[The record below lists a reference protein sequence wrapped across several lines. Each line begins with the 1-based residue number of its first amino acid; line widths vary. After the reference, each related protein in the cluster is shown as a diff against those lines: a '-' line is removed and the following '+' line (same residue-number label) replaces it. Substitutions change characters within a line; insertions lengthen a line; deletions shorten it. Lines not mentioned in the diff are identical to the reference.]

1 MTEKRQT
8 EIFEEWIE
16 RYQSLIFK
24 AVRAYAFSPHDH
36 DDLFQEIAI
45 QLWRSVPNFRGDSA
59 DSTWIYRVA
68 LNTAV
73 KWSRTERKHNEK
85 RSSFDSVKHIL
96 RRREDTPRDERLD
109 WLYEEIGRLDEV
121 DRSLT
126 LLMLDGFSY
135 REMSEILGISESHV
149 GVKIHRIKKHLI
161 TQSENYD
168 RHEI

>member
-1 MTEKRQT
+1 MTEKRQR
-8 EIFEEWIE
+8 EIFEEWID
-16 RYQSLIFK
+16 RHKALVFK
-24 AVRAYAFSPHDH
+24 VVRAYAFAPHDH

-59 DSTWIYRVA
+59 VTTWIYRVA

-73 KWSRTERKHNEK
+73 KWTRSERKHHEN
-85 RSSFDSVKHIL
+85 RSSTENVASIL
-96 RRREDTPRDERLD
+96 RERRDAPRDDRLD
-109 WLYEEIGRLDEV
+109 WLYEEIGKLDEI

-135 REMSEILGISESHV
+135 REMSDILGISESHV

-161 TQSENYD
+161 NQSEKD
-168 RHEI
+168 DSHGD